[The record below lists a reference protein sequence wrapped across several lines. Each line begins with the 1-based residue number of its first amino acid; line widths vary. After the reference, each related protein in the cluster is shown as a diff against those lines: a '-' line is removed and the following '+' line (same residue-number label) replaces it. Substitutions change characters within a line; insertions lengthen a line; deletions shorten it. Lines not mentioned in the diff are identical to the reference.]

1 VTVPALVLAA
11 AFAVALGSFVGLRL
25 RLGRRLRAPFA
36 PPRASAAA
44 GVRYAFTT
52 AFLPWAKES
61 ARQHLPSYAA
71 GIVFHLGIFAGL
83 ARLAASLWPVVAW
96 PSWAAGGLALVLTA
110 ALACGLGLLVKRHH
124 DATLRAVSTPE
135 DTGANLLAD
144 LFLAVGLV
152 TALRPAWLAAFQFV
166 GAALLLYAP
175 LGKLRHMLFLLTSRR
190 YWGVYFGRRG
200 IRPAPRPSAGAR
212 G

>member
-11 AFAVALGSFVGLRL
+11 AFAVALGSFAGLRL

-36 PPRASAAA
+36 PPRARASA

-61 ARQHLPSYAA
+61 ARQHLASYLA
-71 GIVFHLGIFAGL
+71 GIVFHLGLFAGL
-83 ARLAASLWPVVAW
+83 ARLALSLWPGAW
-96 PSWAAGGLALVLTA
+96 PACLDAGFAVVLAAALV
-110 ALACGLGLLVKRHH
+110 CGLGLLVKRHR

-135 DTGANLLAD
+135 DSAANLLVNV
-144 LFLAVGLV
+144 FLAAGCA
-152 TALRPAWLAAFQFV
+152 TALRPALLPGFQLV

-200 IRPAPRPSAGAR
+200 IRPGPRPAERAR

>member
-1 VTVPALVLAA
+1 MTLPSVLLLV
-11 AFAVALGSFVGLRL
+11 AFAVALVSFAVLRL
-25 RLGRRLRAPFA
+25 RLGRRVAAPFA

-61 ARQHLPSYAA
+61 AREHLPSYLA
-71 GIVFHLGIFAGL
+71 GIVFHLGVFAALG
-83 ARLAASLWPVVAW
+83 W
-96 PSWAAGGLALVLTA
+96 LALSLLSVAPPAAAAHAIAVVLVA
-110 ALACGLGLLVKRHH
+110 GLACGLGLLAKRRRNS
-124 DATLRAVSTPE
+124 TLRAVSTPE
-135 DTGANLLAD
+135 DVAANLLVDAV
-144 LFLAVGLV
+144 LAAGIAA
-152 TALRPAWLAAFQFV
+152 ALRPALLPAFQLA

-190 YWGVYFGRRG
+190 YWGMYFGRRG
-200 IRPAPRPSAGAR
+200 VRPAPRPLAGPR

>member
-1 VTVPALVLAA
+1 MTLPSLVLFL
-11 AFAVALGSFVGLRL
+11 AFAISLASFVVL
-25 RLGRRLRAPFA
+25 RLGLGRRVATPFA

-61 ARQHLPSYAA
+61 ARQHLTSYVA
-71 GIVFHLGIFAGL
+71 GIVFHGAVFAALGLLVLSLVHVAPPPGASTVL
-83 ARLAASLWPVVAW
+83 AVAF
-96 PSWAAGGLALVLTA
+96 AAG
-110 ALACGLGLLVKRHH
+110 LACGLGLLGKR
-124 DATLRAVSTPE
+124 ARTAALRAVSTPE
-135 DTGANLLAD
+135 DVAANLFVNAVLAAGIA
-144 LFLAVGLV
+144 AV
-152 TALRPAWLAAFQFV
+152 LRPALLPVFQLV

-190 YWGVYFGRRG
+190 YWGTYFGRRG
-200 IRPAPRPSAGAR
+200 VRPSPRQAAGPR

>member
-1 VTVPALVLAA
+1 VTVPSLVLAA
-11 AFAVALGSFVGLRL
+11 AFAVALGGFAVLRM
-25 RLGRRLRAPFA
+25 RLGRRLRRPFA

-71 GIVFHLGIFAGL
+71 GIVFHLGLFAGL
-83 ARLAASLWPVVAW
+83 GRLAASLWPGLWPARADAALVVAL
-96 PSWAAGGLALVLTA
+96 GF
-110 ALACGLGLLVKRHH
+110 ALACGLGLLLKRHR

-135 DTGANLLAD
+135 DSGANLLAN
-144 LFLAVGLV
+144 LFLAVGCAA
-152 TALRPAWLAAFQFV
+152 ALRPAALPAFQFV
-166 GAALLLYAP
+166 GAALLFYAP

-200 IRPAPRPSAGAR
+200 VRPAPRPAGSGR
-212 G
+212 V

>member
-1 VTVPALVLAA
+1 MTLPSLVLAA
-11 AFAVALGSFVGLRL
+11 AFAVALGGFAVLRFRFGA
-25 RLGRRLRAPFA
+25 RLPGPFA

-61 ARQHLPSYAA
+61 ARQHLPSYVA
-71 GIVFHLGIFAGL
+71 GIVFHLAVFTAL
-83 ARLAASLWPVVAW
+83 AWLALTLLPV
-96 PSWAAGGLALVLTA
+96 AAPPGATAPLALVLA
-110 ALACGLGLLVKRHH
+110 AGLACGLGLLAKRRRNG
-124 DATLRAVSTPE
+124 TLRAVSTPE
-135 DTGANLLAD
+135 DLAANLLVDAV
-144 LFLAVGLV
+144 LAVGIAA
-152 TALRPAWLAAFQFV
+152 ALRPALVPAFQLT

-200 IRPAPRPSAGAR
+200 VRPAPRPAPSGR

>member
-1 VTVPALVLAA
+1 MTVPSLSLAV
-11 AFAVALGSFVGLRL
+11 AFAVALGGFAVLRW
-25 RLGRRLRAPFA
+25 RLGRRLRRPFA

-61 ARQHLPSYAA
+61 ARQHFPSYAA
-71 GIVFHLGIFAGL
+71 GIVFHLGLFAGL
-83 ARLAASLWPVVAW
+83 GRLAFSLWPGMW
-96 PSWAAGGLALVLTA
+96 PGWADAGLAVVLSA
-110 ALACGLGLLVKRHH
+110 ALVCGLGLLVKRQR

-135 DTGANLLAD
+135 DSGANLLAN
-144 LFLAVGLV
+144 LFLAAGCVA
-152 TALRPAWLAAFQFV
+152 ALRPAWLPAFQVV

-200 IRPAPRPSAGAR
+200 VRPAPRSAGSGR